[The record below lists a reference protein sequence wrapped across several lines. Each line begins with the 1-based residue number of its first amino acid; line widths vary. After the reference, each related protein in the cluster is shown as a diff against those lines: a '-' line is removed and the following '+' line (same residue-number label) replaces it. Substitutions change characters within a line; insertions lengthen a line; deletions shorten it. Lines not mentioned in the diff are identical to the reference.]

1 MSLKKTRTLKI
12 ILMFLFL
19 LICVYYI
26 DRSGIS
32 KNEHKHKLFTNE
44 SSLLNHLKIYDLNK
58 PNDGNFECV
67 NSTKIV
73 VQTTI
78 CVHDIQRDIYVS
90 GAIKNIGVWEYNLM
104 RIFMRMVNS
113 KPNINVLGKIHHFDY
128 FIDLDNIF
136 TEII

>member
-44 SSLLNHLKIYDLNK
+44 SSLLNHLKIYDLKN
-58 PNDGNFECV
+58 
-67 NSTKIV
+67 
-73 VQTTI
+73 QT
-78 CVHDIQRDIYVS
+78 
-90 GAIKNIGVWEYNLM
+90 
-104 RIFMRMVNS
+104 MVTLNALILQ
-113 KPNINVLGKIHHFDY
+113 K
-128 FIDLDNIF
+128 
-136 TEII
+136 